1 MPELEIM
8 VLACRECKLAVNK
21 NIIFL
26 TLLLTSC
33 STISFKDSV
42 VEKLPPS
49 TKNKT
54 STSSNS
60 NVTVDKDQ
68 NVVIDVQRVDINKS
82 ENPNKL
88 FKEYSIYFDLDEYT
102 VQERFLPMIKQHA
115 EFLAKNPE
123 RFAFIEGHT
132 DERGGVEY
140 NLALGQRRA
149 NAVRLLL
156 MHYGA
161 SDKQIEAY
169 SYGSTK
175 PKASGSNEEAWSQNR
190 RVDIEYRND

>member
-1 MPELEIM
+1 M
-8 VLACRECKLAVNK
+8 NK

-33 STISFKDSV
+33 STISFKESMS
-42 VEKLPPS
+42 EKPPS
-49 TKNKT
+49 TKNKP

-60 NVTVDKDQ
+60 NDSNVTVIKD
-68 NVVIDVQRVDINKS
+68 IDASVEVRKGNIVKPED
-82 ENPNKL
+82 PNKL
-88 FKEYSIYFDLDEYT
+88 FEEYSIYFDLDEYT
-102 VQERFLPMIKQHA
+102 VQNRFLPMIKQHA

-123 RFAFIEGHT
+123 RFVFIEGHT

-149 NAVRLLL
+149 NAVRVLLIQF
-156 MHYGA
+156 GA
-161 SDKQIEAY
+161 DDKQVEAY

-175 PKASGSNEEAWSQNR
+175 PKAPGSNEEAWSQNR
-190 RVDIEYRND
+190 RVDLFYRND